1 MTNITINQ
9 KKLIK
14 KKKFKNELEVLPF
27 LLPGLILMGAFVL
40 FPLFKNIYMSMT
52 DFNILQFKAN
62 DFIWLD
68 NYIKA
73 FNDPKV
79 PMIFTNTILYGLV
92 TVPPQI
98 ILGLIIA
105 NILNT
110 KIKGSF
116 FFRILFYIPVIT
128 SWLVVS
134 LIFRYLFES
143 GDGGLINYF
152 VMKLHLIKEPIAW
165 FTERWTSNIVIWLL
179 GVWKGIGWVMVIYL
193 AGLQG
198 IDKTLYE
205 AAEVDGANGY
215 QKLRYITIPELRPIT
230 FFIVTNLIIGS
241 FSVFIQV
248 IVMTNGAPMGRTE
261 VLLTYMY
268 KVAFDQFN
276 FGYSAALSILIGL
289 FVFMVTFGQRR
300 LTSFFENRRA

>member
-1 MTNITINQ
+1 
-9 KKLIK
+9 
-14 KKKFKNELEVLPF
+14 
-27 LLPGLILMGAFVL
+27 
-40 FPLFKNIYMSMT
+40 MT
-52 DFNILQFKAN
+52 DFNVLKFRAN
-62 DFIWLD
+62 EFIWFD
-68 NYIKA
+68 NYIRA

-79 PMIFTNTILYGLV
+79 PMIFVNTILYGLV
-92 TVPPQI
+92 TVPPQMI
-98 ILGLIIA
+98 IGLIVA

-116 FFRILFYIPVIT
+116 FFRVLFYIPVIT

-143 GDGGLINYF
+143 GDGGLINF
-152 VMKLHLIKEPIAW
+152 FLMKLHIISDPIAW
-165 FTERWTSNIVIWLL
+165 FTERWTANLVIWFL

-205 AAEVDGANGY
+205 AAEVDGANSV
-215 QKLRYITIPELRPIT
+215 QKMRYITIPALRPIT
-230 FFIVTNLIIGS
+230 FFILTNLIIGS

-248 IVMTNGAPMGRTE
+248 LVMTNGAPMGRTE

-268 KVAFDQFN
+268 KVAFDQFD
-276 FGYSAALSILIGL
+276 FGYSAALSVLIGL
-289 FVFMVTFGQRR
+289 FIFMITFGQRR
-300 LTSFFENRRA
+300 LSSFFEARRG